1 MGALATCKFPFVD
14 EFKKAADNNRVLAF
28 IDSVLSGYG
37 QIGFNDNPVSGILF
51 IIGTF
56 AGSFQNG
63 VCSLICTVTAA
74 ALGFMLGVPKISM
87 RLGLYTFN
95 AALAGMGVGLF
106 IFAGQENI
114 TVGMIV
120 MSIICGV
127 ICVFLTGAFSALL
140 SRWNVPSLALPYCTA
155 LFVLVSASLFVPALG
170 PSTSVIPNLG
180 EMTAASEQ
188 AWSIPAFIQ
197 AYMNNFAEIL
207 WQANWL
213 SGAFFL
219 AGVIVASRIDFL
231 SVICASFVATVTAIL
246 LNMPMDNILIGIY
259 GYNAVLLTM
268 IMVGRGYEISLKS
281 LAYALFLAVASVF
294 VTAGMTTVFAPLG
307 VPVAA
312 FPYALMAICAML
324 GKEFFK
330 GLKPIDS
337 ALWGVPETIRKTL
350 KQDQK

>member
-14 EFKKAADNNRVLAF
+14 EFKKAADNNKFLAF
-28 IDSVLSGYG
+28 IDSILSGYG

-56 AGSFQNG
+56 VGSFQNG
-63 VCSLICTVTAA
+63 VCSLVCTVTAA
-74 ALGFMLGVPKISM
+74 ALGFLLGVPKVSM

-127 ICVFLTGAFSALL
+127 FCVFLTGAFSAVL
-140 SRWNVPSLALPYCTA
+140 SRWNVPSLALPYCTT
-155 LFVLVSASLFVPALG
+155 LFILVSASLFIPALE
-170 PSTSVIPNLG
+170 PSTSVIPHLG
-180 EMTAASEQ
+180 EMVAASEQ
-188 AWSIPAFIQ
+188 GWSISTFFQ

-231 SVICASFVATVTAIL
+231 SVICASLVATVTAIA
-246 LNMPMDNILIGIY
+246 LNMPMDSILIGIY

-281 LAYALFLAVASVF
+281 LVYALILAVGSVF
-294 VTAGMTTVFAPLG
+294 LTAGMTTVFAPLG

-312 FPYALMAICAML
+312 FPYALMAVGAML
-324 GKEFFK
+324 GKDFFK

-337 ALWGVPETIRKTL
+337 MLWGVPETIMKALKRKEE
-350 KQDQK
+350 